1 MRFTLFDFKSKK
13 KQTIIFVAVCFIFC
27 LNFFNIDT
35 EKYYTFSSKSSFN
48 NVSVGLA
55 DKTTNDKTYFA
66 ARYDKYR
73 INLMNLPSEYFGKS
87 ICINGNFINEPSD
100 YYSSNYFL
108 GYFWVTGV
116 TCENDGVNLWT
127 QHDIFQLQVERELL
141 SSISNDLT
149 KSYVSNLFFGNKLN
163 NEDKEVFVDLGVMH
177 LFVVSGFHLQIIL
190 LVRRRMAK
198 IKNRKIANFIDII
211 IILGFGFIN
220 NWAIPITRG
229 VIGFI
234 TRRNNSYLNILI
246 TALIMLLFFPVFVF
260 NLSFVLTFSLT
271 TLIVISN
278 DILRSKAKYIFP
290 ISAVVASNLILY
302 YYIDGYEINING
314 LLGNLTIT
322 PIVTILTISSI
333 IFMLVN
339 FFAVSF
345 ISDILEEFIFVI
357 DQCLNLVVDI
367 ISQID
372 LNLIN
377 IELPELFA
385 TTFILI
391 GYYIHRY
398 LKNIF

>member
-1 MRFTLFDFKSKK
+1 
-13 KQTIIFVAVCFIFC
+13 
-27 LNFFNIDT
+27 
-35 EKYYTFSSKSSFN
+35 
-48 NVSVGLA
+48 
-55 DKTTNDKTYFA
+55 
-66 ARYDKYR
+66 
-73 INLMNLPSEYFGKS
+73 
-87 ICINGNFINEPSD
+87 
-100 YYSSNYFL
+100 
-108 GYFWVTGV
+108 
-116 TCENDGVNLWT
+116 
-127 QHDIFQLQVERELL
+127 
-141 SSISNDLT
+141 
-149 KSYVSNLFFGNKLN
+149 
-163 NEDKEVFVDLGVMH
+163 
-177 LFVVSGFHLQIIL
+177 
-190 LVRRRMAK
+190 
-198 IKNRKIANFIDII
+198 
-211 IILGFGFIN
+211 
-220 NWAIPITRG
+220 
-229 VIGFI
+229 
-234 TRRNNSYLNILI
+234 
-246 TALIMLLFFPVFVF
+246 
-260 NLSFVLTFSLT
+260 
-271 TLIVISN
+271 
-278 DILRSKAKYIFP
+278 
-290 ISAVVASNLILY
+290 VVASNLILY